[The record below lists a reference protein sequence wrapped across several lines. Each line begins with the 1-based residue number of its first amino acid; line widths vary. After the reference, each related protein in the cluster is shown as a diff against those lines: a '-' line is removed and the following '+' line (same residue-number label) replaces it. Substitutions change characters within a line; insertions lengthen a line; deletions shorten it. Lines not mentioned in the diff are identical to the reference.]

1 MSKRLLTFLI
11 PLIAIP
17 LLLAMFFIR
26 SYSSYE
32 LEHGDRINNEIL
44 TIDCFFGQDGDEL
57 LVDIVECDWYG
68 RDICVNGQKVV
79 DGTLQVVPYLSETG
93 DTLKFIN
100 QVEGSL
106 KYRCPTNNNC
116 WTDELKLSLTY
127 KFDSLDKIYD
137 RRLLVNLNKKSR
149 LGFSVH

>member
-1 MSKRLLTFLI
+1 
-11 PLIAIP
+11 
-17 LLLAMFFIR
+17 MFFIR

-68 RDICVNGQKVV
+68 RDICVNRQKVV

-106 KYRCPTNNNC
+106 KYRCPKNNNC

-137 RRLLVNLNKKSR
+137 RRLLLTLNKKSR